1 MKIGII
7 GSRDLHISEFEKY
20 LPSDCDEI
28 VSGGARGIDRCAE
41 HYAIQNRIPLVV
53 FHPDYE
59 RFGRGAPLI
68 RNKEIVRYADQ
79 IFAFWDGSSHGTK
92 HVIDYCKKIG
102 KPCVVIYLP
111 REKEV

>member
-28 VSGGARGIDRCAE
+28 VSGGARGIDQCAE
-41 HYAIQNRIPLVV
+41 HYAIQNHIPFIV
-53 FHPDYE
+53 FRPDYR

-68 RNKEIVRYADQ
+68 RNREIVRYADQ
-79 IFAFWDGSSHGTK
+79 ILAFWDGSSRGTK
-92 HVIDYCKKIG
+92 YVIDYCKKIG